1 MRYFQHV
8 LNPGRIES
16 VRHPID
22 LEVYAAD
29 PIWEE
34 VTVTPL
40 NSLCPD
46 SDVIERA
53 ARAMADDWN
62 PDRDPILTAMFRDY
76 ANTLATAGLLAPS
89 DTFASAKSGEE
100 AIQRLAR
107 AAFMVDG
114 THHFWVD
121 ELGRPVCLCGFIG
134 NARKR
139 TRTSLR
145 LGV

>member
-1 MRYFQHV
+1 MSEQ
-8 LNPGRIES
+8 IEQ
-16 VRHPID
+16 
-22 LEVYAAD
+22 
-29 PIWEE
+29 
-34 VTVTPL
+34 
-40 NSLCPD
+40 
-46 SDVIERA
+46 A

-76 ANTLATAGLLAPS
+76 ANTLAAAGLLTPS
-89 DTFASAKSGEE
+89 DTFASTKPSDAERPEMVRADDWHTGWVIPVEAFDRWRLASAKSGEE

-139 TRTSLR
+139 TQTEHITSAVLEAFDHD
-145 LGV
+145 